1 MTYTLTLDGLALHHY
16 GQGVYGWG
24 PTSST
29 TGQPGRLVEWVM
41 RAEAERWMQA
51 RAVFCA
57 GAQVQAMSGAPDEPA
72 FLDDDDPDAPL
83 PTFVSTT
90 NAYELYG
97 LREGETVSE
106 AIARA
111 LTPGELED
119 LRQDM
124 QASSEWAR
132 KELARRK
139 QER

>member
-41 RAEAERWMQA
+41 SAEAERWMQA

-72 FLDDDDPDAPL
+72 FLDGDGPSDTL
-83 PTFVSTT
+83 PPHVSTT
-90 NAYELYG
+90 NAYELFG
-97 LREGETVSE
+97 LREGETVPE

-111 LTPGELED
+111 AA
-119 LRQDM
+119 
-124 QASSEWAR
+124 AS
-132 KELARRK
+132 
-139 QER
+139 